1 MPRACGTGSLF
12 TGSDTHPTIL
22 CTYLVPLQLG
32 LCFTVRVG
40 ADFMHAIVRFFGRFS
55 PVKSRLGWSN
65 ALDQHSVATW
75 RSLFIRH
82 SICTAVSRLRLRC

>member
-32 LCFTVRVG
+32 QCFTVRVG
-40 ADFMHAIVRFFGRFS
+40 AEFIHTIVRFLDGFPPSS
-55 PVKSRLGWSN
+55 PERVGLMRLISTVSRLGARCS
-65 ALDQHSVATW
+65 LDT
-75 RSLFIRH
+75 RSAQQCRD
-82 SICTAVSRLRLRC
+82 